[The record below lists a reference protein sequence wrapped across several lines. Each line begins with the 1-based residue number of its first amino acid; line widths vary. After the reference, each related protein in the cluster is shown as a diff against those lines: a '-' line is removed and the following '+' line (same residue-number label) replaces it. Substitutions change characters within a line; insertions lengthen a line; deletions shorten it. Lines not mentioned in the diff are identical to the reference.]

1 MSSVNLIEK
10 RQDRI
15 EDAIEKLTTISADL
29 NKMVAVQEQRIN
41 QQENKFVIIENVIEK
56 RREESDIKLKD
67 VYDTMRSED
76 SSILVELNN
85 IRKEASEQHEKLS
98 KKISD
103 SDEKLSNKIADIDN
117 KLSEKISVIEKK
129 LWMYG
134 GGLAVIIFVLSN
146 GSNIISLFS
155 FLSKIF

>member
-1 MSSVNLIEK
+1 MTNITLIEK

-15 EDAIEKLTTISADL
+15 EDAIEKLTTISSDL

-41 QQENKFVIIENVIEK
+41 QQENKFVIIENVIER
-56 RREESDIKLKD
+56 RREESDVKLKD

-103 SDEKLSNKIADIDN
+103 SDEKLSNKISEIDN
-117 KLSEKISVIEKK
+117 KLSEKISEIEKK

-134 GGLAVIIFVLSN
+134 GGFAVIIFILTHGSSILTLLS
-146 GSNIISLFS
+146 SL
-155 FLSKIF
+155 LKIF